1 MEKKLHG
8 KVALVTG
15 AGGLIGRDTVRRLAE
30 AGAGVAAAD
39 IVISDEL
46 NGLVREIA
54 AGGGKAVVEKLDITD
69 SREAASVF
77 QDVERRLG
85 PVDILVN
92 NAGVV
97 RGKSEAFHRTA
108 EEYWKRL
115 IEVNLF
121 GTSFSGTSFHSCIPA
136 SSPSRLMYAVTSSP
150 SSSDAVSRYR
160 RFPAASIA
168 GLRSHP
174 SPVSVSTHFL
184 VQVSSFEYCLTLAPM
199 DRGDWMNRALPV
211 QTFVRYQYFPV
222 SSRWSLHLWEFAPVS
237 VHIRTSAP
245 SEREELLTDRLLS
258 GSEYGTIL

>member
-85 PVDILVN
+85 
-92 NAGVV
+92 
-97 RGKSEAFHRTA
+97 
-108 EEYWKRL
+108 
-115 IEVNLF
+115 
-121 GTSFSGTSFHSCIPA
+121 
-136 SSPSRLMYAVTSSP
+136 
-150 SSSDAVSRYR
+150 
-160 RFPAASIA
+160 
-168 GLRSHP
+168 
-174 SPVSVSTHFL
+174 
-184 VQVSSFEYCLTLAPM
+184 
-199 DRGDWMNRALPV
+199 
-211 QTFVRYQYFPV
+211 
-222 SSRWSLHLWEFAPVS
+222 RWIFW
-237 VHIRTSAP
+237 
-245 SEREELLTDRLLS
+245 
-258 GSEYGTIL
+258 

>member
-54 AGGGKAVVEKLDITD
+54 AGGGRAVVEKLDITD

-92 NAGVV
+92 NAGVGS
-97 RGKSEAFHRTA
+97 RGIIYDQTSKEDFDKIMAINAWGPFAGMKTVA
-108 EEYWKRL
+108 PVMKKAGKGA
-115 IEVNLF
+115 IVNV
-121 GTSFSGTSFHSCIPA
+121 
-136 SSPSRLMYAVTSSP
+136 SSLAAVVGVEFNAYSLTKG
-150 SSSDAVSRYR
+150 AVVSLTR
-160 RFPAASIA
+160 AASVEL
-168 GLRSHP
+168 GK
-174 SPVSVSTHFL
+174 
-184 VQVSSFEYCLTLAPM
+184 
-199 DRGDWMNRALPV
+199 D
-211 QTFVRYQYFPV
+211 
-222 SSRWSLHLWEFAPVS
+222 
-237 VHIRTSAP
+237 HIRVNTIIP
-245 SEREELLTDRLLS
+245 
-258 GSEYGTIL
+258 GTIVTPMTKIICDYPKVLKSCEDKTCLGHIGEPNDIAYGVLYLASDEAKYITGADLTIDGGERFKDVLKLELN

>member
-108 EEYWKRL
+108 
-115 IEVNLF
+115 V
-121 GTSFSGTSFHSCIPA
+121 P
-136 SSPSRLMYAVTSSP
+136 
-150 SSSDAVSRYR
+150 
-160 RFPAASIA
+160 
-168 GLRSHP
+168 
-174 SPVSVSTHFL
+174 
-184 VQVSSFEYCLTLAPM
+184 
-199 DRGDWMNRALPV
+199 
-211 QTFVRYQYFPV
+211 
-222 SSRWSLHLWEFAPVS
+222 
-237 VHIRTSAP
+237 
-245 SEREELLTDRLLS
+245 
-258 GSEYGTIL
+258 

>member
-1 MEKKLHG
+1 MMEKKLHG

-121 GTSFSGTSFHSCIPA
+121 GTMICTRQALGGMIA
-136 SSPSRLMYAVTSSP
+136 R
-150 SSSDAVSRYR
+150 RYGR
-160 RFPAASIA
+160 IINIASIA
-168 GLRSHP
+168 GVSGLPGWADYAASKGGVIMFSETVAMEVGKYGITVNCI
-174 SPVSVSTHFL
+174 SPGMIGK
-184 VQVSSFEYCLTLAPM
+184 EAK
-199 DRGDWMNRALPV
+199 
-211 QTFVRYQYFPV
+211 
-222 SSRWSLHLWEFAPVS
+222 
-237 VHIRTSAP
+237 P
-245 SEREELLTDRLLS
+245 SEGTWLGRTGTAADISNMVVYLASPEADFIT
-258 GSEYGTIL
+258 GSNYMVDGGRVVGPKNAGWNE